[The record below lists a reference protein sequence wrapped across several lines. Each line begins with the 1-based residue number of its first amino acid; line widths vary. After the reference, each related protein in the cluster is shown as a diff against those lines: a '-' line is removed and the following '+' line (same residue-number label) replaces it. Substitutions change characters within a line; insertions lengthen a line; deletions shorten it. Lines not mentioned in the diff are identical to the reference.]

1 MTRSDASHKVW
12 SHNSGHIKTATTFAP
27 PHNNNNTNSIKDT
40 MSEITDKPKRKSVAF
55 SEGNTIVDSEGK
67 ITEEMANGGDDKTT
81 AESHSGEPSGDAAVD
96 EVTDMFKDLAKKKK
110 KKPKKEDDGEGGE
123 KAADDGD
130 DIDLGALKKKK
141 KKKSS
146 KTAELDDFDK
156 QLAEAGEAGEAAP
169 EEDVDVDAGDPIQ
182 GMLPGK

>member
-1 MTRSDASHKVW
+1 MSDIA
-12 SHNSGHIKTATTFAP
+12 
-27 PHNNNNTNSIKDT
+27 
-40 MSEITDKPKRKSVAF
+40 DKPKRKSVAF

-67 ITEEMANGGDDKTT
+67 ITEEMSNGGGDKTT
-81 AESHSGEPSGDAAVD
+81 AESHAAEPSGDAAVD

-146 KTAELDDFDK
+146 KTADLDDFDK

-169 EEDVDVDAGDPIQ
+169 EENVDVDVDAGDPIQ
-182 GMLPGK
+182 GMLLSQGNY